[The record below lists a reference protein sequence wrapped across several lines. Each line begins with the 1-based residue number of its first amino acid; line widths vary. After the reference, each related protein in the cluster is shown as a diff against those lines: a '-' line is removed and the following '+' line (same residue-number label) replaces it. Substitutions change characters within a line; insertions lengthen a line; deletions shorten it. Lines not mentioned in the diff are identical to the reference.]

1 MIKSFFDTKIRDIIG
16 EDFWKG
22 YSEKNIWTDRNM
34 ILDLFPE
41 ASSDFTIAELLGM
54 LKEENKNYDI
64 LNLDKTDMLLFW
76 ISQIIMHS
84 ENDAVKKFCNQGID
98 EYFSFLDKK
107 CPEVSGY
114 KGCFKN
120 IIKSECFFF
129 IDDCFKHERERYG
142 FSGADQ
148 KDIKIEFT
156 TGSAI
161 ALSVSILSEPEF
173 YYDENLPDKNDYL
186 IGEAEQCL
194 KNIIYIPFFYVYE
207 KL

>member
-1 MIKSFFDTKIRDIIG
+1 MIKSFFDTKIYDITD

-34 ILDLFPE
+34 IFDLFSE
-41 ASSDFTIAELLGM
+41 APTDSALADVLKM

-98 EYFSFLDKK
+98 EYFSFLDEK

-114 KGCFKN
+114 KGYFKN
-120 IIKSECFFF
+120 IKSECFFF

-161 ALSVSILSEPEF
+161 ALSVSVLSKPEF

-186 IGEAEQCL
+186 IDSAEKCL

>member
-22 YSEKNIWTDRNM
+22 YSEKNIWTNKNM

-41 ASSDFTIAELLGM
+41 ASYDFTIAELLGM
-54 LKEENKNYDI
+54 LKEENKNYDKF
-64 LNLDKTDMLLFW
+64 NLDKTNMILFW
-76 ISQIIMHS
+76 ISVAIIHS
-84 ENDAVKKFCNQGID
+84 ENDSIKNFFNQSID
-98 EYFSFLDKK
+98 EYFSFLDEKV
-107 CPEVSGY
+107 PVASGRAGY
-114 KGCFKN
+114 FDD
-120 IIKSECFFF
+120 IKSECFLF
-129 IDDCFKHERERYG
+129 IDDCFKHEWEKYG

-161 ALSVSILSEPEF
+161 ALSGSILSKPEF

-186 IGEAEQCL
+186 IDSAEKCL
-194 KNIIYIPFFYVYE
+194 KNIIYIPFFYAYE

>member
-22 YSEKNIWTDRNM
+22 YSEKNIWTNKNM

-64 LNLDKTDMLLFW
+64 LNLDKTNMLLFW
-76 ISQIIMHS
+76 ISVAIIHS
-84 ENDAVKKFCNQGID
+84 ENDSIKNFFNQSID

-114 KGCFKN
+114 KGYFKN
-120 IIKSECFFF
+120 TESECFFF
-129 IDDCFKHERERYG
+129 IDDCFKHEREKYG

-161 ALSVSILSEPEF
+161 ALSVSILSKPEF

-186 IGEAEQCL
+186 IDSAEKCL
-194 KNIIYIPFFYVYE
+194 KNIIYKPFFYVYE